1 MPGMKPVDKAANPGL
16 AKLPQD
22 VRNKMGYMAKG
33 GAVKGK
39 AFKPCSECPSP
50 AKCKAADKCMAKMPS
65 KGSKKSAVG
74 MLVIP
79 VKMAKAPAKKAKK
92 G

>member
-1 MPGMKPVDKAANPGL
+1 
-16 AKLPQD
+16 
-22 VRNKMGYMAKG
+22 MA
-33 GAVKGK
+33 K

-50 AKCKAADKCMAKMPS
+50 AKCKTAGKCMAKMPS